1 LSTKLHAAVD
11 RRGRLLRLVLTPGQR
26 GDSPQAEEL
35 LSNLQRGTVG
45 HVIADAAY
53 DSDDLRRRVRDLRAR
68 ACIKPNP
75 TRKRKKLYDR
85 RRYKR
90 RNVIERFFCRIRR
103 CRRVATRYEKKA
115 ANFAGFVYLA
125 ALVTAED

>member
-1 LSTKLHAAVD
+1 MSTKLHAAVD